1 MNPCFIC
8 HLPVSTFDFDLL
20 QKSVGG
26 ESCKSNIDSTVQI
39 SKKLGFFQRPPVNLR
54 STDFKLLVESL
65 LSGSPASDPKLLN
78 VMEVNEVTDDD
89 FSKEALTNYQS
100 MILWQNFQVSQWCV
114 NNKLKTTIG
123 KAQDTL
129 TSFSDA
135 LRQRVTLATQNK
147 VGVVECRRILMFFDL
162 LEKSFVNAADGCS
175 QNW

>member
-1 MNPCFIC
+1 M
-8 HLPVSTFDFDLL
+8 STFDFDLL

-26 ESCKSNIDSTVQI
+26 ESSKSNIDSTVQI
-39 SKKLGFFQRPPVNLR
+39 SK
-54 STDFKLLVESL
+54 
-65 LSGSPASDPKLLN
+65 N